1 MTPDNRVLIAGAGPV
16 GLVAAAALIR
26 RNVPVTVFEASASLS
41 EESRASTFHPST
53 LDFLDELGFAGDL
66 IGQGLKAPGLQ
77 YRSRRDGVLARFD
90 FRLIDDITRHPYRL
104 QAEQFKL
111 TRIIHTKLRGDPN
124 YQIEFGRRVCGVT
137 QHADGV
143 TVQLQSA
150 DSAISERRGSW
161 LIGADGARSEVRGAL
176 AMEFEGFTW
185 PERFLVVS
193 TPFDFHSVIPELD
206 PVTYV
211 ADPQQWHFLL
221 QIPGA
226 WRLMFPVAPE
236 VADDVALTERFVQ
249 AQLATVVPGR
259 SNYEILHTTL
269 YRVHQRVAKS
279 FRAGRVFLA
288 GDAAHINNPLGGM
301 GMNGGIHDALNLAER
316 LACVWHG
323 EAAEAELDRYDAQ
336 RRGITLEYVQTHSIA
351 NKRNLEA
358 RDPAEQ
364 DRFRDEMRAIAA
376 DPSRAHAY
384 LERVSMIASLK
395 RAAEL
400 G

>member
-16 GLVAAAALIR
+16 GLVAAAALVR
-26 RNVPVTVFEASASLS
+26 HKVPATVFEASATLS

-53 LDFLDELGFAGDL
+53 LDFLDDLDFADDL
-66 IGQGLKAPGLQ
+66 IAQGLKAPGLQ

-90 FRLIDDITRHPYRL
+90 FGLIADITRHPYRL

-111 TRIIHTKLRGDPN
+111 TRIIHAKLNGDPN
-124 YQIEFGRRVCGVT
+124 YQIAFDRRVCGVT
-137 QHADGV
+137 QDADGV
-143 TVQLQSA
+143 TVRLQSA
-150 DSAISERRGSW
+150 DGMFEECRGPW
-161 LIGADGARSEVRGAL
+161 LIGADGARSEVRNAL

-193 TPFDFHSVIPELD
+193 TPFNFYSAISELD

-221 QIPGA
+221 KIPGA
-226 WRLMFPVAPE
+226 WRLMFPIAPE
-236 VADDVALTERFVQ
+236 VSDAEALSHAFAQ

-259 SNYEILHTTL
+259 SNYEIIHTTL

-316 LACVWHG
+316 LARVWHG
-323 EAAEAELDRYDAQ
+323 EVGEPELDRYDRQ
-336 RRGITLEYVQTHSIA
+336 RRGITLEYVQKHSIA

-364 DRFRDEMRAIAA
+364 DRFRDEMRATAA
-376 DPSRAHAY
+376 DRDWAHAY

>member
-1 MTPDNRVLIAGAGPV
+1 MTFDNRVLIAGAGPV
-16 GLVAAAALIR
+16 GLVAAAALVR
-26 RNVPVTVFEASASLS
+26 RNVPVTVFEASATLS

-53 LDFLDELGFAGDL
+53 LDFLDDLGLAADL
-66 IGQGLKAPGLQ
+66 IAQGLKASGLQ

-90 FRLIDDITRHPYRL
+90 FGLITDITRHPYRL

-111 TRIIHTKLRGDPN
+111 TRIIHAKLSGDPN
-124 YQIEFGRRVCGVT
+124 YQIVFDRRVCAVT
-137 QHADGV
+137 QDADGA
-143 TVQLQSA
+143 TVHLQSA
-150 DSAISERRGSW
+150 DGVIEERRGPW

-176 AMEFEGFTW
+176 AVEFEGFTW

-193 TPFDFHSVIPELD
+193 TPFDFYSAIPELD

-226 WRLMFPVAPE
+226 WRLMFPIAPE
-236 VADDVALTERFVQ
+236 VSDADALSAPFAQ
-249 AQLATVVPGR
+249 ARLATVVPGR
-259 SNYEILHTTL
+259 SNYEIIHTTL

-288 GDAAHINNPLGGM
+288 GDSAHINNPLGGM

-316 LACVWHG
+316 LARVWHG
-323 EAAEAELDRYDAQ
+323 EANDAELDRYDRQ
-336 RRGITLEYVQTHSIA
+336 RRGITLEYVQKHSIA

-358 RDPAEQ
+358 REAAEQ
-364 DRFRDEMRAIAA
+364 DRFRDDIRATAA
-376 DPSRAHAY
+376 DRDRAHAY

>member
-1 MTPDNRVLIAGAGPV
+1 M
-16 GLVAAAALIR
+16 
-26 RNVPVTVFEASASLS
+26 
-41 EESRASTFHPST
+41 
-53 LDFLDELGFAGDL
+53 
-66 IGQGLKAPGLQ
+66 
-77 YRSRRDGVLARFD
+77 
-90 FRLIDDITRHPYRL
+90 
-104 QAEQFKL
+104 
-111 TRIIHTKLRGDPN
+111 
-124 YQIEFGRRVCGVT
+124 T

-150 DSAISERRGSW
+150 DGAISERRGSW
-161 LIGADGARSEVRGAL
+161 LIGADGARSEVRCAL

-193 TPFDFHSVIPELD
+193 MPFDFHSVIPELD

-211 ADPQQWHFLL
+211 ANPQQWHFLL

-236 VADDVALTERFVQ
+236 VADDVALTEPFAQ

-259 SNYEILHTTL
+259 SDYEIIHTTL

-316 LACVWHG
+316 LAQVWHG
-323 EAAEAELDRYDAQ
+323 EAADAELDRYDAQ
-336 RRGITLEYVQTHSIA
+336 RRSITREYVQTHSIA

-358 RDPAEQ
+358 REPAEQ
-364 DRFRDEMRAIAA
+364 DRFRDEIRAIAA
-376 DPSRAHAY
+376 DPSRAHTY

>member
-16 GLVAAAALIR
+16 GLVAAAALVR
-26 RNVPVTVFEASASLS
+26 RDVPVTVFEASTSLS
-41 EESRASTFHPST
+41 KESRASTFHPST
-53 LDFLDELGFAGDL
+53 LDFLDELGLAGDL
-66 IGQGLKAPGLQ
+66 IAQGLKAPGLQ

-90 FRLIDDITRHPYRL
+90 FGLIHDITRHPYRL

-111 TRIIHTKLRGDPN
+111 TRIIHAKLSGNPN
-124 YQIEFGRRVCGVT
+124 YQFEFGLCVCDVS
-137 QHADGV
+137 QAADGV
-143 TVQLQSA
+143 TVQVQSA
-150 DSAISERRGSW
+150 DGSVAARRGSW
-161 LIGADGARSEVRGAL
+161 LIGTDGARSDVRGAL
-176 AMEFEGFTW
+176 GMEFEGFTW

-193 TPFDFHSVIPELD
+193 TPFDFYSVIPELD

-211 ADPQQWHFLL
+211 SDPQQWHFLL

-226 WRLMFPVAPE
+226 WRLMFPIAPE
-236 VADDVALTERFVQ
+236 VSDATALTEPFAQ

-259 SNYEILHTTL
+259 SNYEIIHTTL

-316 LACVWHG
+316 LARVWHG
-323 EAAEAELDRYDAQ
+323 EAADAELERYDAQ
-336 RRGITLEYVQTHSIA
+336 RRGITMEYVQTHSIA

-358 RDPAEQ
+358 REAAEQ

-376 DPSRAHAY
+376 DPGRAHAY